1 MHVDAPERKVRPCSL
16 GVGIEVA
23 IANLLRA
30 NERVTRRV
38 HRVASSKTDSYAK
51 IPWRGTGS
59 KHPTARRFESVGGE

>member
-1 MHVDAPERKVRPCSL
+1 MHVDAPEGKVRPCSL

-38 HRVASSKTDSYAK
+38 HRVTSSKTDSYAQ
-51 IPWRGTGS
+51 ISWRETSS
-59 KHPTARRFESVGGE
+59 KHPAARRFESVGGE